1 MDKEYDL
8 YDVSIKL
15 NTAYTLL
22 TILRDY
28 IDEGPVKT
36 STDAL
41 LFANNRPRMSALAH
55 ALIDYV
61 YDSSE
66 MVNQLDKQ
74 AAEV

>member
-1 MDKEYDL
+1 MDKEFDL

-22 TILRDY
+22 SMLRDY
-28 IDEGPVKT
+28 IDEGPAKT

-41 LFANNRPRMSALAH
+41 LFANNQPRMSALIS
-55 ALIDYV
+55 ALVDYV

-66 MVNQLDKQ
+66 MVNQLEKL
-74 AAEV
+74 AVEV

>member
-1 MDKEYDL
+1 MNKGYDL

-22 TILRDY
+22 SMLRDY
-28 IDEGPVKT
+28 IDDEAVKT
-36 STDAL
+36 SSDAL
-41 LFANNRPRMSALAH
+41 LFACNKPRMSALVH

-66 MVNQLDKQ
+66 MVNQLEKQ
-74 AAEV
+74 VSEV